1 MQAPHAQCPLSPCIR
16 LLSGAWTLEII
27 YYLRQQ
33 PLHFGALRRALGSVS
48 SKVLTA
54 RLRELESN
62 QVIERRVTQGNP
74 PQVEY
79 RLSALGRE
87 LLPVLDAFAE
97 VSARLR
103 QRCDLAQEDGPRPGG
118 AG

>member
-27 YYLRQQ
+27 YYLRQGA
-33 PLHFGALRRALGSVS
+33 LHFGELRRALGSVS
-48 SKVLTA
+48 SKVLTT
-54 RLRELESN
+54 RLRQLESSS
-62 QVIERRVTQGNP
+62 VIERRVMQGSP
-74 PQVEY
+74 PMVEY

-97 VSARLR
+97 VSSRLR
-103 QRCDLAQEDGPRPGG
+103 RRYDLT
-118 AG
+118 

>member
-1 MQAPHAQCPLSPCIR
+1 MDAPHPRCPLSPCIR
-16 LLSGAWTLEII
+16 LLSGAWALEII
-27 YYLRQQ
+27 YYLRLG
-33 PLHFGALRRALGSVS
+33 PLHFGGLRRALGSVS
-48 SKVLTA
+48 SKVLTS
-54 RLRELESN
+54 RLRQLEKN
-62 QVIERRVTQGNP
+62 GVVERRTGDGNP

-79 RLSALGRE
+79 RLSELGRE

-103 QRCDLAQEDGPRPGG
+103 QRFD